1 MDIILGV
8 DEPLGCHVKD
18 WVDAHGVSEFL
29 NFLNHERHGMTFSF
43 YSDKRLRVQC
53 VLGLALAVLGAPF
66 VQAQTGPSVFPS
78 KPVRIVVPQT
88 PGGASD
94 ALARMV
100 GQKLSEKW
108 GQAVVVENR
117 AGAGGNIGM
126 DVVAKAPG
134 DGYTLLMS
142 YVGSHAINPSIY
154 SKLPFDPE
162 ADFVAVAT
170 LANVPF
176 VAVVNAAV
184 PVTNLKGLVSYS
196 AGKPIAFGSAGNGSV
211 NHLLGEMFNTASGAK
226 MQHVPYKGAAPAL
239 TDLISGQ
246 IQVVFTS
253 LPSVAQHI
261 RSGTVKG
268 LAVTGSK
275 RAAAFKDIPTIAES
289 GFPSFVI
296 NPWFGLFAS
305 KGTPAAVVKQINAD
319 VKKIMED
326 KDLLDKFAA
335 LGAEPFES
343 TPQEFQAMLHADI
356 KTWAAVVKSS
366 GAIAD

>member
-1 MDIILGV
+1 MNQFS
-8 DEPLGCHVKD
+8 
-18 WVDAHGVSEFL
+18 SEHRVAVTKWIFSL
-29 NFLNHERHGMTFSF
+29 FVAANLWGAAFAQSAVPNFPN
-43 YSDKRLRVQC
+43 
-53 VLGLALAVLGAPF
+53 
-66 VQAQTGPSVFPS
+66 
-78 KPVRIVVPQT
+78 KPVRIIVPQT

-94 ALARMV
+94 ALARIV

-108 GQAVVVENR
+108 GQPVVIENR
-117 AGAGGNIGM
+117 PGAGGNIGM
-126 DVVAKAPG
+126 DAFAKAPG
-134 DGYTLLMS
+134 DGHTLLMS

-176 VAVVNAAV
+176 VAAVNASV
-184 PVTNLKGLVSYS
+184 PVSNMKSLAAY
-196 AGKPIAFGSAGNGSV
+196 AGQKPVAFGSAGNGSV

-261 RSGTVKG
+261 RAGTVKG
-268 LAVTGSK
+268 LSVTGSK
-275 RAAAFKDIPTIAES
+275 RSAAFKDIPTIAES
-289 GFPSFVI
+289 GFPGFVI

-305 KGTPAAVVKQINAD
+305 KGTPSNVARQINAD
-319 VKKIMED
+319 IKKVMED
-326 KDLLDKFAA
+326 KDVLDRFAA
-335 LGAEPFES
+335 VGAEPFET
-343 TPQEFQAMLHADI
+343 TPQEFQAILNADI

-366 GAIAD
+366 GATAD

>member
-1 MDIILGV
+1 MILNSAAGT
-8 DEPLGCHVKD
+8 
-18 WVDAHGVSEFL
+18 
-29 NFLNHERHGMTFSF
+29 R
-43 YSDKRLRVQC
+43 RLLRF
-53 VLGLALAVLGAPF
+53 VLGSMALIAMAPMAS
-66 VQAQTGPSVFPS
+66 AQTAPASFPT
-78 KPVRIVVPQT
+78 KPVRIIVPQT

-94 ALARMV
+94 ALARIV

-117 AGAGGNIGM
+117 PGAGGNIGM
-126 DVVAKAPG
+126 DAVAKAPG

-162 ADFVAVAT
+162 NDFVAVAT

-176 VAVVNAAV
+176 VAVVNASV
-184 PVTNLKGLVSYS
+184 PVNNIKGLVTYAAS
-196 AGKPIAFGSAGNGSV
+196 KPVSFGSAGNGSV
-211 NHLLGEMFNTASGAK
+211 NHLLGEMFNTASGARV
-226 MQHVPYKGAAPAL
+226 QHVPYKGAAPAL

-261 RSGTVKG
+261 RGGTVKG
-268 LAVTGSK
+268 LAVTGSR

-289 GFPSFVI
+289 GFPGFVI

-305 KGTPAAVVKQINAD
+305 KGTSAAVARQINAD
-319 VKKIMED
+319 VKKVLED
-326 KDLLDKFAA
+326 KDVQDKFAA
-335 LGAEPFES
+335 LGAEPFETS
-343 TPQEFQAMLHADI
+343 PQEFQTMLHADI

-366 GAIAD
+366 GATAD

>member
-1 MDIILGV
+1 MQILKLNSKVFMNWAAIFLCSFNLMHYGF
-8 DEPLGCHVKD
+8 
-18 WVDAHGVSEFL
+18 AQTQAL
-29 NFLNHERHGMTFSF
+29 NFP
-43 YSDKRLRVQC
+43 V
-53 VLGLALAVLGAPF
+53 
-66 VQAQTGPSVFPS
+66 
-78 KPVRIVVPQT
+78 KPVRIIVPQT

-94 ALARMV
+94 ALARIV

-108 GQAVVVENR
+108 GQPVVIENR
-117 AGAGGNIGM
+117 PGAGGNIGM
-126 DVVAKAPG
+126 DAVAKAPG
-134 DGYTLLMS
+134 DGHTLLMS

-162 ADFVAVAT
+162 ADFIAVAT

-176 VAVVNAAV
+176 VAAINASV
-184 PVTNLKGLVSYS
+184 PVTNMTGLVAYASQ
-196 AGKPIAFGSAGNGSV
+196 KPVSFGSAGNGSV

-268 LAVTGSK
+268 LGVTGSK
-275 RAAAFKDIPTIAES
+275 RAAAFKDIPTISDS
-289 GFPSFVI
+289 GFPGFVI

-305 KGTPAAVVKQINAD
+305 KGTPASVVKQINTD
-319 VKKIMED
+319 VKKVLED
-326 KDLLDKFAA
+326 KDILEKFSA

-366 GAIAD
+366 GATAD

>member
-1 MDIILGV
+1 MR
-8 DEPLGCHVKD
+8 
-18 WVDAHGVSEFL
+18 S
-29 NFLNHERHGMTFSF
+29 S
-43 YSDKRLRVQC
+43 
-53 VLGLALAVLGAPF
+53 
-66 VQAQTGPSVFPS
+66 PSVNLPVLARRALTLVVAGCLSGVAWGQNAPATFPS
-78 KPVRIVVPQT
+78 KAVRIIVPQT

-100 GQKLSEKW
+100 GQKLSERW
-108 GQAVVVENR
+108 GQPVVIENR
-117 AGAGGNIGM
+117 PGAGGNIGM
-126 DVVAKAPG
+126 DAVAKAPG
-134 DGYTLLMS
+134 DGHTLLMS

-154 SKLPFDPE
+154 KKLPFDPE

-176 VAVVNAAV
+176 VAAVNAGV
-184 PVTNLKGLVSYS
+184 PVTTMKGLVAY
-196 AGKPIAFGSAGNGSV
+196 AAQKPVSFGSAGNGSV

-261 RSGTVKG
+261 RGGTVKG
-268 LAVTGSK
+268 LGVTGSK

-289 GFPSFVI
+289 GFPGFVI

-305 KGTPAAVVKQINAD
+305 KGTSESVAKQINAD
-319 VKKIMED
+319 IKKVMED
-326 KDLLDKFAA
+326 KDLVDKFAA
-335 LGAEPFES
+335 LGAEPFET

-366 GAIAD
+366 GATAD

>member
-1 MDIILGV
+1 MGD
-8 DEPLGCHVKD
+8 
-18 WVDAHGVSEFL
+18 
-29 NFLNHERHGMTFSF
+29 FSWTN
-43 YSDKRLRVQC
+43 YRLRARC
-53 VLGLALAVLGAPF
+53 VLGVVTSMVLLGSAA
-66 VQAQTGPSVFPS
+66 AQTAAGSFPN
-78 KPVRIVVPQT
+78 KPVRIIVPQT

-94 ALARMV
+94 ALARIV

-117 AGAGGNIGM
+117 PGAGGNIGM
-126 DVVAKAPG
+126 DAVAKAPG

-184 PVTNLKGLVSYS
+184 PVSNIKGLVTYAAS
-196 AGKPIAFGSAGNGSV
+196 KPVSFGSAGNGSV

-261 RSGTVKG
+261 RGSTVKG

-289 GFPSFVI
+289 GFPGFVI

-305 KGTPAAVVKQINAD
+305 KGTPVALARQINAD
-319 VKKIMED
+319 VNKILQD
-326 KDLLDKFAA
+326 KDVQDRFAT

-343 TPQEFQAMLHADI
+343 TPQELQAMLHSDI

-366 GAIAD
+366 GATAD

>member
-1 MDIILGV
+1 MNQFQS
-8 DEPLGCHVKD
+8 
-18 WVDAHGVSEFL
+18 AH
-29 NFLNHERHGMTFSF
+29 
-43 YSDKRLRVQC
+43 RVA
-53 VLGLALAVLGAPF
+53 VTKWIFGLFVTANLLGAAF
-66 VQAQTGPSVFPS
+66 AQSVAPNFPS
-78 KPVRIVVPQT
+78 KPVRIIVPQT

-94 ALARMV
+94 ALARIV

-108 GQAVVVENR
+108 GQPVVIENR
-117 AGAGGNIGM
+117 PGAGGNIGM
-126 DVVAKAPG
+126 DAVAKAPG
-134 DGYTLLMS
+134 DGHTLLMS

-176 VAVVNAAV
+176 VAAVTASV
-184 PVTNLKGLVSYS
+184 PVSNMKGLAAY
-196 AGKPIAFGSAGNGSV
+196 AGQKPVAFGSAGNGSV

-226 MQHVPYKGAAPAL
+226 MQHIPYKGAAPAL

-261 RSGTVKG
+261 RAGTVKG
-268 LAVTGSK
+268 LSVTGSK
-275 RAAAFKDIPTIAES
+275 RSAAFKDIPTIAES
-289 GFPSFVI
+289 GFPGFVI

-305 KGTPAAVVKQINAD
+305 KGTPASVARQINAD
-319 VKKIMED
+319 IKKVMED
-326 KDLLDKFAA
+326 KEVLDRFAA
-335 LGAEPFES
+335 VGAEPFET
-343 TPQEFQAMLHADI
+343 TPQEFQAILNADI

-366 GAIAD
+366 GATAD

>member
-1 MDIILGV
+1 MQILKLNSKVFMNWAAIFLCSFNLMHYGF
-8 DEPLGCHVKD
+8 
-18 WVDAHGVSEFL
+18 AQTQAL
-29 NFLNHERHGMTFSF
+29 NFP
-43 YSDKRLRVQC
+43 V
-53 VLGLALAVLGAPF
+53 
-66 VQAQTGPSVFPS
+66 
-78 KPVRIVVPQT
+78 KPVRIIVPQT

-94 ALARMV
+94 ALARIV

-108 GQAVVVENR
+108 GQPVVVENR

-126 DVVAKAPG
+126 DAVAKAPG
-134 DGYTLLMS
+134 DGHTLLMS

-162 ADFVAVAT
+162 ADFIAVAT

-176 VAVVNAAV
+176 VAAINASV
-184 PVTNLKGLVSYS
+184 PVTNMKGLVAY
-196 AGKPIAFGSAGNGSV
+196 AAQKPVSFGSAGNGSV

-268 LAVTGSK
+268 LGVTGSK
-275 RAAAFKDIPTIAES
+275 RAAAFKDIPTISDS
-289 GFPSFVI
+289 GFPGFVI

-305 KGTPAAVVKQINAD
+305 KGTPASVVKQINTD
-319 VKKIMED
+319 VKKVLED
-326 KDLLDKFAA
+326 KDILEKFSA

-366 GAIAD
+366 GATAD